1 MHELGSAVGEARIP
15 VLFAGGGTGG
25 HLYPALALA
34 EALVGLRP
42 DVRPIFVGAQ
52 RGVEARILPERGAE
66 HILVPIR
73 GVHRGLGLLAN
84 LGVGPALA
92 RSLSILSG
100 EFRRLRPEL
109 VVVTGGYAGAP
120 AGLMAALR
128 RVPLALQEQNALPG
142 VTTRLLA
149 PFARQIHLAYP
160 EAAPRLPRRG
170 RRRVEF
176 AGNPVRPPEVRSASA
191 DRRSFGL
198 AADETVILA
207 TGGSQGS
214 RAINEALTAVV
225 LERADSPPA
234 WQLLWAT
241 GPAHIE
247 SVREA
252 LGGAVD
258 LPWLQVT
265 GYIDDMPVAL
275 SAADLAISRA
285 GAMTTSEF
293 LAWGLPAV
301 LVPLPTSAEGH
312 QAKNA
317 EALEQAGAAVHLPQT
332 DLSGGSLGAILD
344 QLVDDP
350 DRRDEMARTAR
361 ERSRPDSARDIA
373 RRLDQLLPSRRREA
387 SA

>member
-1 MHELGSAVGEARIP
+1 MHEAGRDGVEGTVP
-15 VLFAGGGTGG
+15 VWFAGGGTGG

-34 EALVGLRP
+34 EALVALRP
-42 DVRPIFVGAQ
+42 EVRPIFVGAE
-52 RGVEARILPERGAE
+52 RGVEARILPGRGAE

-73 GVHRGLGLLAN
+73 GVHRGLGVLAN
-84 LGVGPALA
+84 LGVGPALLRSMRILA
-92 RSLSILSG
+92 R

-120 AGLMAALR
+120 AGLTAALR
-128 RVPLALQEQNALPG
+128 GVPLALQEQNALPG

-149 PFARQIHLAYP
+149 PMARQIHLAYP

-170 RRRVEF
+170 QRRVEF
-176 AGNPVRPPEVRSASA
+176 AGNPVRPPEARSASS
-191 DRRSFGL
+191 DRATFGL
-198 AADETVILA
+198 SSNRPVVLA

-214 RAINEALTAVV
+214 RAINEALTDLVI
-225 LERADSPPA
+225 ERAGAAPP

-241 GPAHIE
+241 GPTHIE
-247 SVREA
+247 GVRDT
-252 LGGAVD
+252 LGAHTE
-258 LPWLQVT
+258 LPWLHLT
-265 GYIDDMPVAL
+265 GYLDDMPVAL

-317 EALEQAGAAVHLPQT
+317 EALEQAGAAIHMPQT
-332 DLSGGSLGAILD
+332 ALSAAALGSALDDLVADGE
-344 QLVDDP
+344 
-350 DRRDEMARTAR
+350 RRERMARVAL

-373 RRLDQLLPSRRREA
+373 RRLDQLLPPRNGGG